1 MHERHRRQT
10 DDATDTIAVPLAD
23 HNVVTFGYKL
33 GLFGVMEPH
42 EELRLKKVFQL
53 YFEARAAAAAGNF

>member
-1 MHERHRRQT
+1 VHERHRRQT

-33 GLFGVMEPH
+33 GLFGVVEPH
-42 EELRLKKVFQL
+42 EELLKKVFQL